1 MYVEDAASEA
11 VSPPARRS
19 RRPGTR
25 ALWGYRVLAVGSALA
40 LVVVCYSGP
49 LPKDSGSPTPAFVPV
64 VCCIAVLGIAY
75 YLGRTRRMAQQQL
88 SLAGRVISVIPI
100 LGLVFIPSMGGLSR
114 LTRRRLYLRNI
125 AIFAATAL
133 IQLSSDGL
141 DERSL
146 PATTLAL
153 CLLCLVTPV
162 LAVVLSRRMP
172 TAAPLGST
180 GPTANTPAE
189 TGRPGPA
196 PSTAAV
202 DPDLPAPSQVL
213 DVTAASTLAR
223 RLYWLGAS
231 MKFGAIF
238 VALGILTPN
247 NGPLQL
253 SWTGGIV
260 ACAAVVVGC
269 AIAVLLQEDRL
280 RPVPAVI
287 CGLALM
293 SAVCFIPAAFG
304 VITGAAAT
312 AVFGWAICVL
322 PFLWLYRRQ
331 RRSSGL
337 RDADV
342 QAMSRVGHLPPP
354 TGGSAAARR
363 PLPPPATWL
372 RGLTGLV
379 FAPPLVL
386 LGLVNTLAGML
397 VFSDWIQAPLDMLY
411 ALARR
416 QAGLLFSSA
425 GPRQPAIA
433 VAASAEPAAWKLVAR
448 GDLLH
453 WGRVGAQRVG
463 FEEFLETRLE
473 PYGELQTI
481 DEACRRDPGAAAVDN
496 TSLVVTPVGSPLKD
510 EVIDKVA
517 GLAARLPVLLVL
529 QPVRTASMPG
539 WAELAGRFQAHHLTL
554 PVLAEPMHTMAVLHL
569 ATGENLVYLAQK
581 RNQWGYVAAIHAAL
595 IVLGVATA
603 EPRKTPA
610 GGRPK
615 PLSRHRLSAILP
627 SRRVSSHQVT
637 PAGEPGSPALG
648 SSLLRGGG
656 ARFPQNSAA
665 H

>member
-1 MYVEDAASEA
+1 MYEEGAAGEA
-11 VSPPARRS
+11 VSSAEWRS
-19 RRPGTR
+19 KLPGTR

-75 YLGRTRRMAQQQL
+75 YLGRTRRLAQQQL
-88 SLAGRVISVIPI
+88 NLAGKVLSVIPI
-100 LGLVFIPSMGGLSR
+100 VGLIFIPSMGGLSR
-114 LTRRRLYLRNI
+114 LTRRRLYLRNV

-146 PATTLAL
+146 PATTLAV

-162 LAVVLSRRMP
+162 LAVVLSRRTP
-172 TAAPLGST
+172 AITTAAPPGGT
-180 GPTANTPAE
+180 GPTGNTPAE
-189 TGRPGPA
+189 TGRPTPA

-202 DPDLPAPSQVL
+202 NPDLPAPSQVL

-223 RLYWLGAS
+223 RLYWLSAS

-238 VALGILTPN
+238 VALGILAP

-253 SWTGGIV
+253 SWAGGIV

-269 AIAVLLQEDRL
+269 ATAVLLQEDRL
-280 RPVPAVI
+280 RPVPAVS

-363 PLPPPATWL
+363 PLPPRATWL
-372 RGLTGLV
+372 RGSTGLV
-379 FAPPLVL
+379 LAPPLVL
-386 LGLVNTLAGML
+386 LGLVNTFAGML
-397 VFSDWIQAPLDMLY
+397 VFSDWIQAPLDKLY

-433 VAASAEPAAWKLVAR
+433 VAASAEPEAWKLVAR

-481 DEACRRDPGAAAVDN
+481 DEACRRDPAAAAVDN
-496 TSLVVTPVGSPLKD
+496 TSLVVTPVGAPLED

-517 GLAARLPVLLVL
+517 GLAARLPVLLVP
-529 QPVRTASMPG
+529 QPVRTASMLG
-539 WAELAGRFQAHHLTL
+539 WAELAGRFQARHLTL

-595 IVLGVATA
+595 VVLGIATA
-603 EPRKTPA
+603 QHRASNPPVLRAFRRPGQRKFFRA
-610 GGRPK
+610 YQR
-615 PLSRHRLSAILP
+615 LRARIHRDTRRLLIEVPPSA
-627 SRRVSSHQVT
+627 
-637 PAGEPGSPALG
+637 
-648 SSLLRGGG
+648 
-656 ARFPQNSAA
+656 
-665 H
+665 